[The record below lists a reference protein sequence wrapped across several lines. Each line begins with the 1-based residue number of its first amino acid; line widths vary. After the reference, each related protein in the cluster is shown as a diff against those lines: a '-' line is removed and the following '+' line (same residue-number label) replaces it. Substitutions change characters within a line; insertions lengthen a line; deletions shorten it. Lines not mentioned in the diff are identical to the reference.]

1 MTLDSGKQILNM
13 SEFVEIRSGIKTLY
27 VKKGAGILPGK
38 RTHNQTKNAQCGFK
52 IKGGRQ
58 EFYEF

>member
-1 MTLDSGKQILNM
+1 MTLDGRKQILSM

-38 RTHNQTKNAQCGFK
+38 GTHNQTNNTQCGFK
-52 IKGGRQ
+52 IKGGKKK
-58 EFYEF
+58 